1 LAEGEEAITSERL
14 ARHGIKDSNYDL
26 KLRDYW
32 NFEGSK
38 VKVLRP
44 WKHGW
49 IVRRIPEQAQP
60 APGPVELGEWKGIQL
75 FWLDDFVH
83 ISGETT
89 SVRAQHFKPGVS
101 LVCTKPLETN
111 ALLTA
116 YRRAVERKLATWP
129 KGWEWA
135 KDEIPDWFEPTR
147 GVWLGERGDGNVGWI
162 TNSRII
168 YTDPNHQF
176 RTGGTF
182 ACEDRKEG
190 YCDHCHELRRRAA
203 LLGLCEAQPGA
214 CRRWGQCVSLAKAE
228 SQPCC
233 GCANHEPDEPEPE
246 SVEERLRRELAD
258 MTKAKDVYRN
268 QMFKNSEAYRKGGR
282 MAYYTKAELI
292 AMLQAKL
299 GTHIG
304 TDNKRFSPDL
314 DLFAAK
320 DAEIKQLKHELDR
333 LGASIV
339 KSGKELVEAGQEW
352 LARNTP

>member
-1 LAEGEEAITSERL
+1 MKPFTDKARAAIQDIHARL
-14 ARHGIKDSNYDL
+14 NGLDGLICNPIDDSHPD
-26 KLRDYW
+26 
-32 NFEGSK
+32 
-38 VKVLRP
+38 
-44 WKHGW
+44 
-49 IVRRIPEQAQP
+49 P
-60 APGPVELGEWKGIQL
+60 APGPFPADPV
-75 FWLDDFVH
+75 
-83 ISGETT
+83 SGL
-89 SVRAQHFKPGVS
+89 RPRFKPN
-101 LVCTKPLETN
+101 TPLPEG
-111 ALLTA
+111 AVLMLTA
-116 YRRAVERKLATWP
+116 GWNVDYYWIPNGDTWAVYD
-129 KGWEWA
+129 KGYA
-135 KDEIPDWFEPTR
+135 HKNYAGPDASST
-147 GVWLGERGDGNVGWI
+147 
-162 TNSRII
+162 
-168 YTDPNHQF
+168 
-176 RTGGTF
+176 
-182 ACEDRKEG
+182 A
-190 YCDHCHELRRRAA
+190 AA